1 MYLSSQGRYGDS
13 PFLYPI
19 YGIGGL
25 PESFSRLCAIHGG
38 TFMLNT
44 NCDEILFGDDG
55 KVTGIKSGDKTARAP
70 LIICDPSY
78 CNQDKLRPTGKTIR
92 AICFLDHP
100 IPETND
106 VPSV

>member
-1 MYLSSQGRYGDS
+1 LYLSSSGRYGES

-44 NCDEILFGDDG
+44 NCDEILFNADG
-55 KVTGIKSGDKTARAP
+55 KVTGIKVGES
-70 LIICDPSY
+70 
-78 CNQDKLRPTGKTIR
+78 
-92 AICFLDHP
+92 
-100 IPETND
+100 
-106 VPSV
+106 